1 MKSAQLEN
9 KSAFMKM
16 ISVHDYSQITAKLAI
31 SSFLNVLLI
40 GLLLRPL
47 QYNWYLLPEKRMP
60 KKYSSVTKDYD
71 YSFRIFAE
79 G

>member
-47 QYNWYLLPEKRMP
+47 QYN
-60 KKYSSVTKDYD
+60 
-71 YSFRIFAE
+71 
-79 G
+79 